1 MESGRGGL
9 APLGLLFTGLAL
21 ATGLAGCSGTPWG
34 DQLARSFSAP
44 AGGGASA
51 SAPAGPTAAQSPAQ
65 APAQAGGAGAQA
77 PRAEQPKAVR
87 AAADQGS
94 ANPPRP
100 LPTPKPAPAAP
111 APYRI
116 TLRLPGADPAA
127 PAEAV
132 TEALRAAGLSFEV
145 EMIERVRSGDG
156 EGRAPAPTAVPAP
169 PLR

>member
-1 MESGRGGL
+1 MERGWGGL

-51 SAPAGPTAAQSPAQ
+51 SVPAGPTAAQAPAQ

-77 PRAEQPKAVR
+77 PRAEQSKAVR

-100 LPTPKPAPAAP
+100 LPAPKPAPATP

>member
-51 SAPAGPTAAQSPAQ
+51 SAPAGPTAAQAPAQ

-94 ANPPRP
+94 ATPPRP
-100 LPTPKPAPAAP
+100 LPAPKPAPAAP